1 MEKIMWKVMIADDEN
16 YMLEAMENLIDWKKM
31 DCQLIYKARNG
42 QVLLEQIKINP
53 PDIIITDIKMPL
65 VSGIEV
71 AKYVYEHRIPAKV
84 IILIRIRIRY

>member
-1 MEKIMWKVMIADDEN
+1 MWKVMIADDEN

-53 PDIIITDIKMPL
+53 PDIIITAYSFCRQKTTRFCEIDLTKL
-65 VSGIEV
+65 QFGNS
-71 AKYVYEHRIPAKV
+71 
-84 IILIRIRIRY
+84 